1 MENTNLK
8 ERFID
13 DKNGIEYIKNGD
25 YYVPNLSMPKAR
37 RTGNIG
43 KYGLM
48 RLNYIKECK
57 KTLYNDLLLNNELS
71 SHLLDIEDECKTRLD
86 ILINRLKEQENITE
100 ELKATNQVKWVGK
113 MNNIK
118 N

>member
-25 YYVPNLSMPKAR
+25 YYVPNLSMSKDR
-37 RTGNIG
+37 RIGNIG

-48 RLNYIKECK
+48 RLNYIKKCK

-71 SHLLDIEDECKTRLD
+71 SNLLDIEDECKTRLD
-86 ILINRLKEQENITE
+86 ILINQLKEKE
-100 ELKATNQVKWVGK
+100 E
-113 MNNIK
+113 
-118 N
+118 